1 MSFEK
6 PTGKTL
12 ESIKKQYGSGK
23 DYTKGDKIRVIRWY
37 NRPQASKKKNTKNI
51 DIWDKA

>member
-1 MSFEK
+1 MKK

-12 ESIKKQYGSGK
+12 ESIKRQYSGK
-23 DYTKGDKIRVIRWY
+23 DYTREDKIRVINWY
-37 NRPQASKKKNTKNI
+37 KKAQDSKKKNTRNI

>member
-1 MSFEK
+1 MKK

-12 ESIKKQYGSGK
+12 ESIKRQYSGK
-23 DYTKGDKIRVIRWY
+23 DYTREDKIRVINWY
-37 NRPQASKKKNTKNI
+37 KKAKKNTKNI

>member
-1 MSFEK
+1 MKK

-12 ESIKKQYGSGK
+12 ESIKRQYSGK
-23 DYTKGDKIRVIRWY
+23 DYTREDKIRVINWY
-37 NRPQASKKKNTKNI
+37 KKPQAKKKTINI